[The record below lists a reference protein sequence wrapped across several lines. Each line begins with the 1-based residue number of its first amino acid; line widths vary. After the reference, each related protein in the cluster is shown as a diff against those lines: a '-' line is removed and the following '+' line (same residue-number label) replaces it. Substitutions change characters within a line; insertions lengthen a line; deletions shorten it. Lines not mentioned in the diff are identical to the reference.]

1 MNKKKKLTF
10 SLIICTYQRAD
21 SLKRLLDSVS
31 SQNLYPDE
39 IIIVDGSENLA
50 TENMVSKL
58 SFEGLEYFRVD
69 EDNRGLT
76 RQRNYGIKKSGH
88 TDIICFLDDDIVLET
103 NYFENLISTYY
114 KFPDAM
120 AVGGWIKDET
130 EWKKISA
137 EYKPAFDKYAFDNF
151 TRKLGHRN
159 VLRKKLGLL
168 SHEPPG
174 FMPEFSH
181 GFSTG
186 FLPPSGKTYEVEYF
200 MGGVSS
206 YRRKL
211 FDKIKFSKYFE
222 GYGLYEDMDFCLRAS
237 RLGKMYV
244 NTRARV
250 EHLHEESGRPD
261 FYKYGKMVVRNGYYV
276 WKIKNPNPNLRCI
289 LKWNAITF
297 LLILVRIG
305 NIYNTNEKNVALK
318 DAIGRTMGWLSL
330 IFNKPGKI

>member
-21 SLKRLLDSVS
+21 SLKRLLESIS
-31 SQNLYPDE
+31 SQSLYPDE
-39 IIIVDGSENLA
+39 IVIVDGSEDLA

-58 SFEGLEYFRVD
+58 SYEGLEYFRVD

-76 RQRNYGIKKSGH
+76 RQRNYGIKKSGL
-88 TDIICFLDDDIVLET
+88 TDIICFLDDDIVLED

-137 EYKPAFDKYAFDNF
+137 EYKPAFDEYAFDNF
-151 TRKLGHRN
+151 TRKLGQRH

-168 SHEPPG
+168 SYEPPG

-211 FDKIKFSKYFE
+211 FNKLNFSSYFE
-222 GYGLYEDMDFCLRAS
+222 GYGLYEDMDFCLRVS
-237 RLGKMYV
+237 KLGKLYV
-244 NTRARV
+244 NTSARV
-250 EHLHEESGRPD
+250 LHLHDESGRPD
-261 FYKYGKMVVRNGYYV
+261 YYKYGKMVILNGYHV
-276 WKIKNPNPNLRCI
+276 WRLKYPNPNFRSK
-289 LKWNAITF
+289 LKWNFINIL
-297 LLILVRIG
+297 LLIIRLKNKIIDGDKSAG
-305 NIYNTNEKNVALK
+305 NDVLGRMRALLWLPWRRAPIKN
-318 DAIGRTMGWLSL
+318 
-330 IFNKPGKI
+330 